1 MLELREGSFPKKE
14 MDKNRARL
22 KGTITKIFG
31 IISENLLRGVTGPY
45 QISDEQIC
53 RNGTMRSKEL
63 RILQA
68 AGALPY
74 STIRPL
80 SNSIYRYSTR
90 PNIYHDYEELFK
102 EHSKDYMVELVFP
115 EEPEQAKNFIDSD
128 MYGTGFVTTAEN
140 IRYTGYKEIHY
151 MTPGERTY
159 VYHNLD
165 IYDIEVDEDSNTK
178 AVYPKDMLAS
188 RLKTVIK
195 AVMRKYSEEDLLGYL
210 KEKFGIDF
218 EGQVQSVGGNYA
230 DLFFKFKLRN
240 TVRYPATFNEKCYYT
255 AFKSYAKEYKDV
267 LSKINAEM
275 YRIRKF
281 KEAIDAFGGER
292 ALLNDYT
299 RTAVDNL
306 VGKSLT
312 LIGGGQEERDA
323 LVFIL
328 ENKDL
333 ITYDYLYGKE

>member
-63 RILQA
+63 RILQS

-74 STIRPL
+74 STVRPL

-115 EEPEQAKNFIDSD
+115 EEPETAKNYVDQD

-151 MTPGERTY
+151 LTPGEKTY
-159 VYHNLD
+159 VYHNLP
-165 IYDIEVDEDSNTK
+165 IYDTQVDEDSCIK
-178 AVYPKDMLAS
+178 AVYPKDMLES

-195 AVMRKYSEEDLLGYL
+195 AVMRKYSEEDMLGYL

-218 EGQVQSVGGNYA
+218 EGQGQCAGGNYA
-230 DLFFKFKLRN
+230 DLFFTLKLRN
-240 TVRYPATFNEKCYYT
+240 TVRYPATFNAKCYDT
-255 AFKSYAKEYKDV
+255 AYKAYGKEYELV
-267 LSKINAEM
+267 LNRINFEFD
-275 YRIRKF
+275 RIRKF
-281 KEAIDAFGGER
+281 KEAIDAFGGEK
-292 ALLNDYT
+292 ALLDDYT

-306 VGKSLT
+306 LAKSLT
-312 LIGGGQEERDA
+312 LISGDQQEKDA